1 MCPWY
6 WVVVI
11 VVVGCWLSPPV
22 ILISHCLM
30 LGIHCPVGV
39 RRMMLLGLFSW
50 ISSRVCVGSCCGCG
64 SGCVGWVCGWVCGW
78 VSWVVVLVGVVIVVL
93 VCGCCSRVVV
103 IRVVRVSR
111 VVVFMFGSFLVWV
124 CLFLLV

>member
-50 ISSRVCVGSCCGCG
+50 ISSRVCVGSCCC
-64 SGCVGWVCGWVCGW
+64 SGWVGGCGW
-78 VSWVVVLVGVVIVVL
+78 VSWVVVLVGVVVVVL
-93 VCGCCSRVVV
+93 VGCCSRVVV

-111 VVVFMFGSFLVWV
+111 VVVFMFGSFCSFLVWG
-124 CLFLLV
+124 CLLFV

>member
-50 ISSRVCVGSCCGCG
+50 ISSRVCVGSCWG
-64 SGCVGWVCGWVCGW
+64 CGWVVSVVGV
-78 VSWVVVLVGVVIVVL
+78 VSWVVVLVGVVL

-111 VVVFMFGSFLVWV
+111 VVVFMFGSFLVWG
-124 CLFLLV
+124 CLLFV